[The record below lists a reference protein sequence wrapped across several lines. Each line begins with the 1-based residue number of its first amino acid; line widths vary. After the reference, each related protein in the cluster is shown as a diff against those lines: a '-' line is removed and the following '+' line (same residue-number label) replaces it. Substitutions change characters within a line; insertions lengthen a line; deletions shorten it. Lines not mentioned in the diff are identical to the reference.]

1 MYNNQIAE
9 VLKKTYGDEKFKIY
23 CEMQIL
29 KSKLEDE
36 QLRQTLTMNAR
47 PSAADHHWRALVKD
61 RLLPAYKKILKEL

>member
-36 QLRQTLTMNAR
+36 QLRQ
-47 PSAADHHWRALVKD
+47 ADKD
-61 RLLPAYKKILKEL
+61 STDASYEAFFWELKMKEVQS

>member
-36 QLRQTLTMNAR
+36 QLRQN
-47 PSAADHHWRALVKD
+47 DKD
-61 RLLPAYKKILKEL
+61 STDSNYEAFFWELKLKEVKS

>member
-36 QLRQTLTMNAR
+36 QLRQ
-47 PSAADHHWRALVKD
+47 SSDKD
-61 RLLPAYKKILKEL
+61 STDANYETFFWELKLKEVQS

>member
-36 QLRQTLTMNAR
+36 QLRQ
-47 PSAADHHWRALVKD
+47 DDKD
-61 RLLPAYKKILKEL
+61 STDANYEAFFWELKMKEVQS

>member
-36 QLRQTLTMNAR
+36 QLRQ
-47 PSAADHHWRALVKD
+47 ADKD
-61 RLLPAYKKILKEL
+61 STDANYETFFWELKLKEVAP

>member
-36 QLRQTLTMNAR
+36 QLRQT
-47 PSAADHHWRALVKD
+47 DKD
-61 RLLPAYKKILKEL
+61 STDANYEAFFWELKMKEVQP